1 MKKLF
6 VFFLSA
12 GLFMTSCVSNPEG
25 KKAETADSV
34 ETSDEVVGENYI
46 LDKEQSSLLWTG
58 SKVTGQH
65 YGNVDFKSGNIHVD
79 NGEITGGD
87 FILDMNTIVSNDL
100 EEGEYKDKL
109 EGHLK
114 SEDFFS
120 VAEYPESQFAI
131 TEVKTTDNENE
142 IVISGNLTIRGVSK
156 NITFDAEVLE
166 LTDSVVKATADFN
179 IAREDWG
186 VNYAGKADDLI
197 SKEINFKL
205 EIVATK

>member
-1 MKKLF
+1 MKKIF
-6 VFFLSA
+6 VLFLSA

-25 KKAETADSV
+25 KKAETTDSV
-34 ETSDEVVGENYI
+34 DAAGEVIGENYTI
-46 LDKEQSSLLWTG
+46 DNENSTLLWTG

-65 YGNVDFKSGNIHVD
+65 FGNVTFKSGTIHVD
-79 NGEITGGD
+79 NGSITGGD

-100 EEGEYKDKL
+100 EGEYKDQL

-114 SEDFFS
+114 SEDFFA
-120 VAEYPESQFAI
+120 VEEYPEAQFAI
-131 TEVKTTDNENE
+131 TEVKTGANEGE
-142 IVISGNLTIRGVSK
+142 IVISGNLTIKGVSK
-156 NITFDAEVLE
+156 NITFDANVEE
-166 LTDSVVKATADFN
+166 LTETLVNAKADFN

-205 EIVATK
+205 DITATK